1 MKSLVKSKSHD
12 HYVTALHAKSFE
24 ILTDVISNSKAIT
37 YCEIGTGYGETTR
50 KLKILFPHLK
60 ILTLEKKERVYLD
73 AAQTLSTFEDVTVV
87 HIDAMDYVPLQSFDV
102 ILIDA
107 SKSHQQK
114 IMEKYLSFLTP
125 QGTMLIDNIHISRLK
140 KEPATR
146 SRKAL
151 IKKHE
156 AFMDYLKTHL
166 EIELTLLEIG
176 DGIAVI
182 KKINR

>member
-1 MKSLVKSKSHD
+1 
-12 HYVTALHAKSFE
+12 
-24 ILTDVISNSKAIT
+24 
-37 YCEIGTGYGETTR
+37 
-50 KLKILFPHLK
+50 
-60 ILTLEKKERVYLD
+60 
-73 AAQTLSTFEDVTVV
+73 VV

>member
-24 ILTDVISNSKAIT
+24 VLTEVLSHPRVKT
-37 YCEIGTGYGETTR
+37 YCEVGTGYGETTR
-50 KLKILFPHLK
+50 KLIILYPHLK
-60 ILTLEKKERVYLD
+60 ILTLEKKEPVYLD
-73 AAQTLSTFEDVTVV
+73 AAKTLSPFEAVTVV

-107 SKSHQQK
+107 SKSQQQK
-114 IMEKYLSFLTP
+114 IMEKYLSFLSL

-140 KEPATR
+140 KEPLTR

-156 AFMDYLKTHL
+156 AFMDYLKTYPD
-166 EIELTLLEIG
+166 IELTLLDVG